1 MPQNKLSEDFARV
14 ISDWRKKHQLREDEP
29 LLLCLELFQ
38 IHQAHWDA
46 IRRHELPS
54 FSDFGESL
62 RKLHQDAAAFQRQ
75 ASALTE
81 ELRRY
86 KSTSRLVA
94 PSVTGLILTAIFA
107 ALAGLL
113 IGKFLL

>member
-1 MPQNKLSEDFARV
+1 MT
-14 ISDWRKKHQLREDEP
+14 
-29 LLLCLELFQ
+29 
-38 IHQAHWDA
+38 
-46 IRRHELPS
+46 
-54 FSDFGESL
+54 
-62 RKLHQDAAAFQRQ
+62 FQRQ
-75 ASALTE
+75 ASNLTE

>member
-1 MPQNKLSEDFARV
+1 MPRIVSTAPVTLGRNPPSGTAFVLRLRRV
-14 ISDWRKKHQLREDEP
+14 IE
-29 LLLCLELFQ
+29 
-38 IHQAHWDA
+38 
-46 IRRHELPS
+46 
-54 FSDFGESL
+54 
-62 RKLHQDAAAFQRQ
+62 KLHQDAANFQRQ
-75 ASALTE
+75 AGTLTE